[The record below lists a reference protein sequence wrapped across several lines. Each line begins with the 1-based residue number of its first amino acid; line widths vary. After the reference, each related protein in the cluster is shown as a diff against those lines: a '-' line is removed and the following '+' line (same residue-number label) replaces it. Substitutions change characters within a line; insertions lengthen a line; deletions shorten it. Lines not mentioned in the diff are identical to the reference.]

1 MMLAKLVKTLLLC
14 GLAVAAIMWLESISQ
29 PPVSAFFD
37 SSPGIPT
44 ARLYRSEGIAR
55 VVEPTSTYTKEQF
68 I

>member
-37 SSPGIPT
+37 SFAGYPNSASISVG
-44 ARLYRSEGIAR
+44 RNSEGSR
-55 VVEPTSTYTKEQF
+55 TD
-68 I
+68 